1 MVGQDVPDCGRD
13 GWDGPGVEVPLLGVD
28 VPPVGVS
35 VAVDV
40 EVDVAVAVAVDVPVA
55 VAVDVEVDMAVAV
68 AVAVDVVKVKA
79 REQDSADVFWAAA
92 WHVPEASIEE
102 GRVVPSA

>member
-40 EVDVAVAVAVDVPVA
+40 EVDVAVAVAV
-55 VAVDVEVDMAVAV
+55 
-68 AVAVDVVKVKA
+68 AVDVVKVKA